1 MKYRATSNGPLLI
14 VTAIIGLLVGCASTS
29 GATPEAMSAKS
40 HEEEA
45 AKHAEKAGEHAEQY
59 DPDAPGS
66 RYSEVVAGSDFAF
79 EGTEF
84 NPTEVH
90 NIQARKHNRHAE
102 AHLAAAAELRS
113 AEEEAC
119 ASIAP
124 ESRSWCPLLGP
135 IASSENTSNGVRI
148 TIEEGTNV
156 VEMVARVR
164 CHIAYGNTQGRED
177 MDRCPLYIEG
187 VEVEQTGPSTIELSV
202 KGEANVRELQ
212 RRVAEHTG
220 G

>member
-1 MKYRATSNGPLLI
+1 MKQQATSIRLLLI
-14 VTAIIGLLVGCASTS
+14 AAAITGLLVGCASTS

-45 AKHAEKAGEHAEQY
+45 AEHAKKADEHAEKY
-59 DPDAPGS
+59 DPNASGS
-66 RYSEVVAGSDFAF
+66 RYSEVRAGSDFAF

-84 NPTEVH
+84 NPTEAH
-90 NIQARKHNRHAE
+90 NIQAQRHQRHAE
-102 AHLAAAAELRS
+102 AHMAAAGALRN

-148 TIEEGTNV
+148 KLKDGTNIEEM
-156 VEMVARVR
+156 VERVR
-164 CHIAYGNTQGRED
+164 CHIAYGNTQGREG

-187 VEVEQTGPSTIELSV
+187 VQVEQTGPSTIELSV
-202 KGEANVRELQ
+202 DGRANVRELQ
-212 RRVAEHTG
+212 KRIAEHTG